1 MLRWSR
7 CLAAALALTGV
18 IARANDEKA
27 AKTDVEPAS
36 ADSDAPLPEGWPGST
51 KPGAIEVKSY
61 PAYRSAIARGPGGSM
76 KAQEQLFWPLF
87 IHITRKQI
95 AMTAPVIMT
104 SEPRAGGPAE
114 SSMEFLYRRS
124 DQGEVGPGG
133 GTVKVEDRPAWTF
146 VCLGIQ
152 GNMTETRRDE
162 AVARLRTWLDEQ
174 KAEWVADGPP
184 RTLGYHGPSTPEPKQ
199 LGEVQIPIKPAA
211 GREPEKARDKP
222 G

>member
-1 MLRWSR
+1 MLCWST
-7 CLAAALALTGV
+7 CLAAALALTGTT
-18 IARANDEKA
+18 ARANDEKA
-27 AKTDVEPAS
+27 AKPDVEPAA
-36 ADSDAPLPEGWPGST
+36 ADSDAPLPEGWPRST
-51 KPGAIEVKSY
+51 RPGAIEVKSY

-76 KAQEQLFWPLF
+76 KAQQQLLWPLF

-104 SEPRAGGPAE
+104 SEPRPCGPAE
-114 SSMEFLYRRS
+114 SSMEFLDRRL

-133 GTVKVEDRPAWTF
+133 GTVKVEDRPASTF

-152 GNMTETRRDE
+152 GNLTEPRRDE
-162 AVARLRTWLDEQ
+162 SVANLRTWLDEH

-184 RTLGYHGPSTPEPKQ
+184 RLLGYHGPSTPESKQ

-211 GREPEKARDKP
+211 SREPEMNRGKP

>member
-1 MLRWSR
+1 MLRWST
-7 CLAAALALTGV
+7 CLAAALALTGA
-18 IARANDEKA
+18 IARADDGPTVKS
-27 AKTDVEPAS
+27 DVEPAA

-51 KPGAIEVKSY
+51 RPGAIEVKSY
-61 PAYRSAIARGPGGSM
+61 PAYRSAVARGPAGSM
-76 KAQEQLFWPLF
+76 KAQEQLFGPLF

-104 SEPRAGGPAE
+104 AEPRPGGPAE
-114 SSMEFLYRRS
+114 SSMEFLYRRL

-133 GTVKVEDRPAWTF
+133 GTVKVEDRPASKF

-152 GNMTETRRDE
+152 GKMTEPRLDE
-162 AVARLRTWLDEQ
+162 SVAKLRTWLDEH

-184 RTLGYHGPSTPEPKQ
+184 RRLGYHGPSTPEARQ
-199 LGEVQIPIKPAA
+199 LGEVQIPIKPVAD
-211 GREPEKARDKP
+211 RESEQNRDKP